1 MIQRIQTLFLL
12 IAAGL
17 VLSMA
22 FCNMSESAISTL
34 PDGTLEQSV
43 QRYVDD
49 LTAISL
55 ILMSFALI
63 VVTIFD
69 FRKRLRQIRMCN
81 ICSLLLLGFQI
92 FLCIKYFKSPEGQ
105 IFSVT
110 AVFPIAAAILCF
122 IAMRYIA
129 RDEALVMS
137 ASRLRGPG
145 KR

>member
-1 MIQRIQTLFLL
+1 
-12 IAAGL
+12 
-17 VLSMA
+17 MA
-22 FCNMSESAISTL
+22 FCNMSASPISTL
-34 PDGTLEQSV
+34 PDGTMEQSV

-81 ICSLLLLGFQI
+81 ICSLLLIGFQI
-92 FLCIKYFKSPEGQ
+92 FLCIKFFNRPEDQ
-105 IFSVT
+105 IFSLT

-137 ASRLRGPG
+137 ASRLRGPR
-145 KR
+145 KK

>member
-22 FCNMSESAISTL
+22 FCNMSESAVSTL
-34 PDGTLEQSV
+34 PDGTFEQSV

-55 ILMSFALI
+55 IFMSFALMM
-63 VVTIFD
+63 VTIFD

-81 ICSLLLLGFQI
+81 ICSLLLIGFQI
-92 FLCIKYFKSPEGQ
+92 FLCIKYFKRPDGQ
-105 IFSVT
+105 IFTLT
-110 AVFPIAAAILCF
+110 AIFPTVAAILCF

-137 ASRLRGPG
+137 ASRLRGPR
-145 KR
+145 KK

>member
-1 MIQRIQTLFLL
+1 
-12 IAAGL
+12 
-17 VLSMA
+17 MA
-22 FCNMSESAISTL
+22 FCNMSASPISTL
-34 PDGTLEQSV
+34 PDGTMEQSV

-81 ICSLLLLGFQI
+81 ICSLLLIGFQI
-92 FLCIKYFKSPEGQ
+92 FLCIKFFNRPEGQ
-105 IFSVT
+105 IFSLT

-137 ASRLRGPG
+137 ASRLRGPR
-145 KR
+145 KK